1 MLSKLNINKKL
12 SITVKI
18 FLLVIVMIIF
28 STSHGLTAEP
38 GENITEIETELT
50 AEEIMNQR
58 DDNEF
63 IVSAR
68 MEAEMIIIKGNRE
81 TVKEMVSY
89 SQEGDALTEFTNP
102 RDRGTKYL
110 KLGDELWMY
119 FPDAEDL
126 VRISGHMLRQ
136 GMMGSDFSYQDALES
151 EKLTDLYQFE
161 LLGEEELDGRMT
173 YVLSGIARE
182 GQEVSYYE
190 RKIWIDQERYIGLRE
205 ELYARNGRLLKV
217 AEVTEVDLFDDDRW
231 YPTEMVMSDQ
241 LMADSRTIFKIKEIE
256 FNPEI
261 PEGTF
266 SLDRLQ

>member
-1 MLSKLNINKKL
+1 MVKSYNIFIGLCLLMLLF
-12 SITVKI
+12 VA
-18 FLLVIVMIIF
+18 LVVGGKRVIA
-28 STSHGLTAEP
+28 AEP
-38 GENITEIETELT
+38 GDNIKEIETDLT
-50 AEEIMNQR
+50 ADEIMNQR

-68 MEAEMIIIKGNRE
+68 MEAEMIIVKGNRE
-81 TVKEMVSY
+81 TVKEMTSY
-89 SQEGDALTEFTNP
+89 TRKGEALTEFTNP

-110 KLGDELWMY
+110 KQGDELWMY

-136 GMMGSDFSYQDALES
+136 GLMGSDFSYQDALES

-161 LLGEEELDGRMT
+161 LLGEEEIDGQMT
-173 YVLSGIARE
+173 YVLKGTARE
-182 GQEVSYYE
+182 GKEVSYYE
-190 RKIWIDQERYIGLRE
+190 RKIWVDQERYIGLRE

-217 AEVTEVDLFDDDRW
+217 AEVTEVDQFDDDRW
-231 YPTEMVMSDQ
+231 YPTELVMNDR
-241 LMADSRTIFKIKEIE
+241 LTEDSKTIFKIKELE

-266 SLDRLQ
+266 SIEGLQ

>member
-1 MLSKLNINKKL
+1 MLKSYNKFIGL
-12 SITVKI
+12 SLLMLLFITLMAGGHWI
-18 FLLVIVMIIF
+18 RA
-28 STSHGLTAEP
+28 AEP
-38 GENITEIETELT
+38 GDNITELETDLT

-68 MEAEMIIIKGNRE
+68 MEAEMIIVKGDRE
-81 TVKEMVSY
+81 TVKEMTSY
-89 SQEGDALTEFTNP
+89 TREGEALTEFTNP

-110 KLGDELWMY
+110 KQGDELWMY

-151 EKLTDLYQFE
+151 ERLTELYQFE
-161 LLGEEELDGRMT
+161 VLGEEELDGRMT
-173 YVLSGIARE
+173 YVLRGTARE
-182 GQEVSYYE
+182 DKEVSYYE

-217 AEVTEVDLFDDDRW
+217 AEVTEVELFDDDRW
-231 YPTEMVMSDQ
+231 YPVEMVMRDQ
-241 LMADSRTIFKIKEIE
+241 LTEDSRTIFKIEEIE

-266 SLDRLQ
+266 SLESLQ

>member
-1 MLSKLNINKKL
+1 MLKSLFKKKGL
-12 SITVKI
+12 TTILIILLFVIATI
-18 FLLVIVMIIF
+18 FLSGNYGF
-28 STSHGLTAEP
+28 TAEP
-38 GENITEIETELT
+38 GENITEIETDLT

-68 MEAEMIIIKGNRE
+68 MEAEMVIVKGNRE

-110 KLGDELWMY
+110 KLGGELWMY

-151 EKLTDLYQFE
+151 ERLTDLYQFE
-161 LLGEEELDGRMT
+161 ILGEEEIDGRMA

-182 GQEVSYYE
+182 GEEVSYYE

-205 ELYARNGRLLKV
+205 ELYARNGRMLKV

-241 LMADSRTIFKIKEIE
+241 LMEDSRTIFRINEIE

-266 SLDRLQ
+266 SLDSLQ

>member
-1 MLSKLNINKKL
+1 MLSELNINRSL
-12 SITVKI
+12 SITIKI
-18 FLLVIVMIIF
+18 FILALAITIF
-28 STSHGLTAEP
+28 SAGQLLAADP
-38 GENITEIETELT
+38 GENIQEIETDLT
-50 AEEIMNQR
+50 VEEIMNQR

-68 MEAEMIIIKGNRE
+68 MEAEMVIIKGNRE

-89 SQEGDALTEFTNP
+89 SREGDGLTEFINP

-151 EKLTDLYQFE
+151 ERLTDLYQFE
-161 LLGEEELDGRMT
+161 LLGEEELDDRMT

-190 RKIWIDQERYIGLRE
+190 RKIWVDQERHIGLRE

-241 LMADSRTIFKIKEIE
+241 LMADSRTIFRIKEIE

-261 PEGTF
+261 PAGTF
-266 SLDRLQ
+266 SLDALQ